1 MSGIL
6 LWAKQRVCHV
16 LVGAPQT
23 SHFMAEEE
31 SDLNDVQRIKK
42 KNASESC
49 LPNLFTFP
57 CLAEEMYS

>member
-42 KNASESC
+42 KTQV
-49 LPNLFTFP
+49 NLAFPTF
-57 CLAEEMYS
+57 SHFHV